1 MVTGREY
8 VPERGDL
15 VWLEFTPH
23 AGREQAGRRPA
34 LVVSKAEYNGRSGLM
49 LCCPVTSRRRGLP
62 FEVALPAGGKV
73 GGVVL
78 SDHAKSVD
86 WRARWAKLIEAASPE
101 VMREVRARLLAL
113 IQ

>member
-1 MVTGREY
+1 MSGTGY

-34 LVVSKAEYNGRSGLM
+34 VVVTPAEYNGVSGLM

-62 FEVALPAGGKV
+62 FEVPLPPGGPV
-73 GGVVL
+73 EGVVL
-78 SDHAKSVD
+78 SDHVKSVD
-86 WRARWAKLIEAASPE
+86 WRARWAKRIGPAAPE
-101 VMREVRARLLAL
+101 VVREIRARLLAL
-113 IQ
+113 VE

>member
-1 MVTGREY
+1 VTKAEY

-34 LVVSKAEYNGRSGLM
+34 VVVTPGDYNARSGLM

-62 FEVALPAGGKV
+62 FEVPLPAGGPIE
-73 GGVVL
+73 GVVL
-78 SDHAKSVD
+78 SDHVKSVD
-86 WRARWAKLIEAASPE
+86 WRARWAKRIAPASPE
-101 VMREVRARLLAL
+101 VVREIRARLLAL
-113 IQ
+113 MQ

>member
-1 MVTGREY
+1 MTKPEY

-15 VWLEFTPH
+15 VWLEFTPQ

-34 LVVSKAEYNGRSGLM
+34 VVVTTGDYNARSGLM

-62 FEVALPAGGKV
+62 FEVPLPAGGV
-73 GGVVL
+73 IEGVAL
-78 SDHAKSVD
+78 ADHVKSVD
-86 WRARWAKLIEAASPE
+86 WRARWARRAGSADPGVVGEIQ
-101 VMREVRARLLAL
+101 ARLAAL